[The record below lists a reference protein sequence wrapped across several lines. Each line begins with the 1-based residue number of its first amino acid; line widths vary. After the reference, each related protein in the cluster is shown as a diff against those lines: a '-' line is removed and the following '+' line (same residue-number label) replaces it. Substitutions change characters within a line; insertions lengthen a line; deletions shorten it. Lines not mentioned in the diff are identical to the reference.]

1 MRNTGGGVAAL
12 PSQRPASQTTRG
24 SSPTAATTTDTLFY
38 PQLGG
43 HAIEYYFYPNSSV
56 PVFCPTAAQ
65 FADFEGLVS
74 AIEPLAVRAGICKVI
89 PPRQWRSELEGHQ
102 TGVFAEAE
110 FPIMK
115 PIVQHFNGSRGIFH
129 QYNVEFYR
137 KLRLAQFFQM
147 SQDASHRA
155 PETKPDDEERER
167 KKEEADEKAEEAVE
181 PQESDTVG
189 IAVDY
194 ATGLVRLTTA
204 AAEALRE
211 GVRSDAQ
218 RAKFVAAS
226 VRYRVQPD
234 TEDEAAADHNGV
246 RPGRQFTADDGRALF
261 VGAR

>member
-1 MRNTGGGVAAL
+1 MRNTGGGVTAL
-12 PSQRPASQTTRG
+12 PSG
-24 SSPTAATTTDTLFY
+24 E
-38 PQLGG
+38 
-43 HAIEYYFYPNSSV
+43 AIEYYFYPNSSV

-89 PPRQWRSELEGHQ
+89 PPRQWRSELEGRQ
-102 TGVFAEAE
+102 TGVIAEAE

-155 PETKPDDEERER
+155 PETKPDDEERE
-167 KKEEADEKAEEAVE
+167 KKKEADEKVEEAVE

-234 TEDEAAADHNGV
+234 AEDEAAADHNGV

-261 VGAR
+261 VGAREYAENEELERIYWKNLLFQAPMYGAD